1 MGKFAGFLKRAKNFA
16 LNVINKIAKGVKIAK
31 NFTRKNLIKPG
42 VDTMTNIFP
51 IVKPITDGLFTL
63 DDQLMKGI
71 DWVIDKTEN
80 GAEGSSN
87 LLNDSTETS
96 REGPKTMIKE
106 MLRNKSASSTSNAS
120 NNSYVGMTS
129 DTINRPEK
137 VVTFKGNSKPSYQ
150 SLF

>member
-1 MGKFAGFLKRAKNFA
+1 MFKMGKFAGFLKRAKNFA
-16 LNVINKIAKGVKIAK
+16 LNAVNKIAKGVKIAK

-71 DWVIDKTEN
+71 DWIIDKTEN
-80 GAEGSSN
+80 GAEGASN
-87 LLNDSTETS
+87 LLNDSTATS

-106 MLRNKSASSTSNAS
+106 MLKN

-137 VVTFKGNSKPSYQ
+137 VVTFKGNSKASYK
-150 SLF
+150 SLL

>member
-16 LNVINKIAKGVKIAK
+16 LNAVNKIAKGVKIAK

-42 VDTMTNIFP
+42 VDTITNIMP

-80 GAEGSSN
+80 RAEGSSN
-87 LLNDSTETS
+87 LLNDSTATS

-106 MLRNKSASSTSNAS
+106 MLKNK
-120 NNSYVGMTS
+120 NSYVGMTS

>member
-16 LNVINKIAKGVKIAK
+16 LNAVNKIAKGVKIAK

-80 GAEGSSN
+80 NVEGSSN
-87 LLNDSTETS
+87 LLNDSSATS
-96 REGPKTMIKE
+96 REGTKTMIKE
-106 MLRNKSASSTSNAS
+106 MLKN

>member
-1 MGKFAGFLKRAKNFA
+1 M
-16 LNVINKIAKGVKIAK
+16 
-31 NFTRKNLIKPG
+31 
-42 VDTMTNIFP
+42 P

-80 GAEGSSN
+80 RAEGSSN
-87 LLNDSTETS
+87 LLNDSTATS

-106 MLRNKSASSTSNAS
+106 MLKNNSTSNAS
-120 NNSYVGMTS
+120 NKNNSYIGMTS

-137 VVTFKGNSKPSYQ
+137 VVTFKGNSKASYK
-150 SLF
+150 SLL

>member
-16 LNVINKIAKGVKIAK
+16 LNAVNKIAKGVKIAK

-71 DWVIDKTEN
+71 DWVIEKTEN
-80 GAEGSSN
+80 RAEGSSN
-87 LLNDSTETS
+87 LLNDSTATS

-106 MLRNKSASSTSNAS
+106 MLKN
-120 NNSYVGMTS
+120 NNSYMGMTS

-150 SLF
+150 SLL